1 MEEDDDELY
10 DPTDAVPTT
19 ETPKDAD
26 ANASG
31 TTTVTETE
39 VGGQGQ
45 EEEEDEE
52 EEEEEDEDDDDF
64 KIITDAPT
72 EAIIEQPQPPRHSV
86 LRNESLR
93 PSSVEAISAP
103 KASTPSVVPKSET
116 PTLPPA
122 VAVRPAATQKPG
134 SAYPPQHTSTIDV
147 NANPVHPTTGK
158 PILSTDLDADFPTE
172 NDKPWRRPGSDM
184 TDYFNYGFDEFTWAS
199 YCLKQQAL
207 RKDVVDQKKQ
217 MDEMHAFLGAGLPG
231 LPGSA
236 PAPGPGPGT
245 PNVVPGGGTPG
256 PGPGPPQVTGPP
268 PNAMPGMPP
277 GMPEMSQEMMQGM
290 FTSMMAQ
297 GLDPTSMDPMT
308 FMQHAQAM
316 MGGGQPG
323 PGQGGPPGG
332 QPGFGGQPPGQ
343 FGVPGGGQ
351 PQMGYGGYEQR
362 GGGFALRS
370 IKSLVPLLDR
380 VLVQR
385 IKAES
390 KTASGIFLPESAV
403 KELNEAK
410 VLAVGPGALD
420 KKGNRISMCVSVGD
434 RVLIPQVC
442 FTLLENQYPWGWGRW
457 KEMKASVVG

>member
-1 MEEDDDELY
+1 MEEDDDGLY

-72 EAIIEQPQPPRHSV
+72 EAIIEQPQPPRHSI

-362 GGGFALRS
+362 GGGFVR
-370 IKSLVPLLDR
+370 
-380 VLVQR
+380 
-385 IKAES
+385 
-390 KTASGIFLPESAV
+390 G
-403 KELNEAK
+403 
-410 VLAVGPGALD
+410 
-420 KKGNRISMCVSVGD
+420 KG
-434 RVLIPQVC
+434 
-442 FTLLENQYPWGWGRW
+442 GRRW
-457 KEMKASVVG
+457 